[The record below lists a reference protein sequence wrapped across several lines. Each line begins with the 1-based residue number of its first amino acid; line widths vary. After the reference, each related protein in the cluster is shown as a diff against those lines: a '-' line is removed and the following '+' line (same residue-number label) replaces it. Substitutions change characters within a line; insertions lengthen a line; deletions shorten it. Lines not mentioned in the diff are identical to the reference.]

1 MTQLSTRRRVY
12 AEAHML
18 IHDNER
24 YFDDYMVHET
34 HKPPRRL
41 PGPATAELRKLW
53 LLRPKPTMIRGGSL
67 KWNSE
72 RVVWKRRFTS
82 IRFVGKM
89 MYWSSARTRLRFQGV
104 CQHAAHRQLHDR
116 FPLSQDVGDTFYKV
130 IIPHVINNW
139 AFL

>member
-41 PGPATAELRKLW
+41 PGPGTAELRKLW
-53 LLRPKPTMIRGGSL
+53 LLRPKSTMIHNSGYHYMSLRDNVLKRLTWRGSFEH
-67 KWNSE
+67 WNSE
-72 RVVWKRRFTS
+72 GIDLHLDRASVDKAGRSAASRTTLSEKRSPRACQFT
-82 IRFVGKM
+82 
-89 MYWSSARTRLRFQGV
+89 ARG
-104 CQHAAHRQLHDR
+104 
-116 FPLSQDVGDTFYKV
+116 
-130 IIPHVINNW
+130 
-139 AFL
+139 